1 MATVSNNASS
11 DAIILSLKHIE
22 KSFGGIHALSDV
34 SFDLRAGEIHALV
47 GENGAG
53 KSTLIKIVTGAYT
66 PDAGDIQINGSV
78 YKSLDPSQA
87 RSLGIAAV
95 YQEFNLLPELSVA
108 ENISLGAQPLG
119 RFRLIDKRARA
130 ALAYELLERLGAHT
144 HIDPNELVKH
154 LTVGEQQL
162 VEIAKALAIDARI
175 LIMDEPSAILPSRDL
190 DRLFTVIRNLRDEG
204 RGVIYISHRLN
215 EIFELADRVTV
226 LKDGQTMAS
235 KNVADTNHAEL
246 VSLMVGRPLTDMYPP
261 RDNIPGEILLEVRD
275 LCVEG
280 TVYNV
285 SFTVRTGEVVGLAGL
300 GGSGRT
306 TVCRA
311 LVALADVRS
320 GEIIYQGKPAPR
332 SPAAAAQAGLVLV
345 PEDRKTFGLVLNQ
358 SMRFNLSL
366 PNLAQF
372 SRIGVLQNASEKGA
386 IQKIIQNL
394 QIKPPAPDI
403 STENLSGGNQQKVVV
418 GKWLM
423 ANPKLVIFDE
433 PTRGIDVGAKA
444 EIYMRIRELTRQ
456 GVGVIMASSEL
467 PELIGMC
474 DRILVFYEGRLSG
487 EISREK
493 FSEEAIMRLATAV
506 KVDEE

>member
-1 MATVSNNASS
+1 
-11 DAIILSLKHIE
+11 
-22 KSFGGIHALSDV
+22 
-34 SFDLRAGEIHALV
+34 
-47 GENGAG
+47 
-53 KSTLIKIVTGAYT
+53 
-66 PDAGDIQINGSV
+66 
-78 YKSLDPSQA
+78 
-87 RSLGIAAV
+87 
-95 YQEFNLLPELSVA
+95 
-108 ENISLGAQPLG
+108 
-119 RFRLIDKRARA
+119 
-130 ALAYELLERLGAHT
+130 
-144 HIDPNELVKH
+144 
-154 LTVGEQQL
+154 
-162 VEIAKALAIDARI
+162 
-175 LIMDEPSAILPSRDL
+175 
-190 DRLFTVIRNLRDEG
+190 
-204 RGVIYISHRLN
+204 
-215 EIFELADRVTV
+215 
-226 LKDGQTMAS
+226 
-235 KNVADTNHAEL
+235 
-246 VSLMVGRPLTDMYPP
+246 
-261 RDNIPGEILLEVRD
+261 
-275 LCVEG
+275 
-280 TVYNV
+280 
-285 SFTVRTGEVVGLAGL
+285 
-300 GGSGRT
+300 
-306 TVCRA
+306 
-311 LVALADVRS
+311 VRS